1 MAKGLGSFGGAT
13 LERSKLDTHKETKTQ
28 EPRVDNSG
36 GGGNNGKNIFNG
48 GGGDGD
54 DGDDDD
60 YFDEFGD
67 GDGDGDSDDFFRTV
81 VQQLYTKEAIDA
93 VLQEWFRTV
102 ADLPAIIRQSVSMG
116 LFSSAQLVRFLSM
129 DVRPN
134 VTRAVTRTMPP
145 AVSLLLYSDIL
156 LQLLLVFCFADL
168 CPCEVHVYVYFACH
182 PAAAGCCTCV
192 VAVSRYKFCNNVPG
206 LAFDRSTD
214 ACIALQVSQG
224 VVGRLMADPAFVQ
237 KMMVEQIISV
247 GSSLAWEARQ
257 RGDNFVKEL
266 DLVAINTLSVA
277 ASTGALVWLIAPNRS
292 YGAVGKMP
300 WQKMLQSMPNNLFDA
315 STPYRQFS
323 MGNRAAS
330 LVVKTA
336 ELCAVGS
343 IAGTAMSGL
352 SQLAVRLRQQRDPSF
367 TPSVPI
373 PELGKSSAGMG
384 AYMALSANLRYQ
396 AVSGIDRGM
405 FDHCNVLWMYLGA
418 SSVVRL
424 GNNLIGETTRRW
436 LQGIP
441 SREFAPV
448 QQQITAAAVAPVT
461 QMQRKKPVKS
471 SKKKRPSGKRGF
483 EMSTGPQTATA

>member
-145 AVSLLLYSDIL
+145 AVSLLTVSVLATAVHAGNLAMAASVTCCAWMQLHFSFIIYTA
-156 LQLLLVFCFADL
+156 LLLCLDTADVL
-168 CPCEVHVYVYFACH
+168 S
-182 PAAAGCCTCV
+182 
-192 VAVSRYKFCNNVPG
+192 AV
-206 LAFDRSTD
+206 
-214 ACIALQVSQG
+214 QVSQG

-237 KMMVEQIISV
+237 KMVVEQIISV

-257 RGDNFVKEL
+257 RGNNFVKEL

-315 STPYRQFS
+315 STPYRHFS

-343 IAGTAMSGL
+343 LAGAAMSGL
-352 SQLAVRLRQQRDPSF
+352 SQLAVSLRQRQDPSF

-418 SSVVRL
+418 SSVMRL
-424 GNNLIGETTRRW
+424 CNNLIGETTRRW

-441 SREFAPV
+441 TREFVPL
-448 QQQITAAAVAPVT
+448 QQQIPVVAAAPAVQV
-461 QMQRKKPVKS
+461 QRKKPAKS

-483 EMSTGPQTATA
+483 EMSTSPQAATA